1 VLKWLFNGGFSMSES
16 LLNIVNMLQTT
27 GFLETRA
34 SLYMD
39 IIITFMGML
48 PILIGFSIFM
58 AKRGAL
64 KFHQFLQLLFFFLTL
79 ISLSL
84 FAYSV
89 HYMFGLTLLIE
100 ESSIS
105 SVQLYMILL
114 LHIFLSI
121 TTMVMWFF
129 TLIYALEDRKRRAL
143 PGLYSENHRKSGWR
157 TFLGIFLTSL
167 SSLVLYGVLFWW

>member
-1 VLKWLFNGGFSMSES
+1 MSES
-16 LLNIVNMLQTT
+16 LLNIVNLLQTT
-27 GFLETRA
+27 GFLKTRA

-39 IIITFMGML
+39 IIIIFMGIL
-48 PILIGFSIFM
+48 PIGIGFSIVM
-58 AKRGAL
+58 ARKKLL
-64 KFHQFLQLLFFFLTL
+64 KFHQFLQVLFFLLTL
-79 ISLSL
+79 ISLGT

-89 HYMFGLTLLIE
+89 HYLLGLDILVKQSFLSSFQFYLL
-100 ESSIS
+100 
-105 SVQLYMILL
+105 LL
-114 LHIFLSI
+114 LHVFISI

-167 SSLVLYGVLFWW
+167 SSLVFYGVVFWW